1 MNNTVKDITDRF
13 LAWMLDFIIRKTSN
27 MSIKTRR
34 KLAAL
39 LVKIALP
46 FKFCRRDYMLKTI
59 QETLGVDETEAQ
71 RIMVRST
78 EEFVLNCFEMG
89 SLMFMEADEINSK
102 IKVEGLENVEA
113 ALSLGKG
120 AIMVS
125 GHFGLW
131 EFIPHWLCLH
141 GYKMSS
147 VARTQNNKYVDDWF
161 KRMRCRHGA
170 TVTDSGYAI
179 REIIRGLRQG
189 HIMGLMMDQDN
200 GKAGIFIR
208 FLGKWASAPTGPAVI
223 ALKVGCPILPIYLF
237 PDYNGKHLMKAYP
250 PIYTDGFDKGL
261 EGQQK
266 ITQIYNDLHEKIIRE
281 QPEQWFWLHKRW
293 KTQPSDAPNN
303 PWVAA
308 GLVSLT

>member
-113 ALSLGKG
+113 AFLRKRRYYGFWSFWSLG
-120 AIMVS
+120 
-125 GHFGLW
+125 
-131 EFIPHWLCLH
+131 
-141 GYKMSS
+141 
-147 VARTQNNKYVDDWF
+147 
-161 KRMRCRHGA
+161 
-170 TVTDSGYAI
+170 
-179 REIIRGLRQG
+179 
-189 HIMGLMMDQDN
+189 
-200 GKAGIFIR
+200 
-208 FLGKWASAPTGPAVI
+208 
-223 ALKVGCPILPIYLF
+223 
-237 PDYNGKHLMKAYP
+237 
-250 PIYTDGFDKGL
+250 IYTSL
-261 EGQQK
+261 A
-266 ITQIYNDLHEKIIRE
+266 LLA
-281 QPEQWFWLHKRW
+281 WL
-293 KTQPSDAPNN
+293 
-303 PWVAA
+303 
-308 GLVSLT
+308 